1 MLPIFTTTQVKDGI
15 DSGDLMLDLS
25 DYMKKKDAATKT
37 DINALTAALAN
48 KLDATPQHKHQI
60 DDIKQLQNALDGK
73 LDKGEKYSHKLILS
87 DVDSI
92 AYIEAP
98 RVKQLDISANN
109 SIDGYIF
116 YVDPA
121 SGDLMIT
128 LNDVLI
134 GSYSIAAGK
143 WSFETDTAEND
154 LTVNGTLNGYRIGTT
169 SNVGNYRVGKFIP
182 TVVDDGVMEIGKYID
197 FHEYADASSEGHDY
211 KVRLESDG
219 GVLVTSGGF
228 TVKDSLAATPS
239 QTKITSQELMVTGAT
254 SIANHLDVG
263 GSVSVGGKI
272 EVGKFKIE
280 QTMANNNQPYGWL
293 GLNGK
298 GILSVNHDTGLNQFY
313 ENMTFNKDVNVQG
326 KLTAQGVDINAKISE
341 IETIL
346 KNHYDALLLLCQKHG
361 MVDGNSTDGDK
372 ITPQ

>member
-1 MLPIFTTTQVKDGI
+1 
-15 DSGDLMLDLS
+15 MLDLS

-73 LDKGEKYSHKLILS
+73 LDKGERYPSNQILS
-87 DVDSI
+87 DVEKI

-143 WSFETDTAEND
+143 WSFEPDMTHTEAVLENHTEALNAVCNATLRNITD
-154 LTVNGTLNGYRIGTT
+154 IS
-169 SNVGNYRVGKFIP
+169 SNR
-182 TVVDDGVMEIGKYID
+182 
-197 FHEYADASSEGHDY
+197 
-211 KVRLESDG
+211 
-219 GVLVTSGGF
+219 
-228 TVKDSLAATPS
+228 
-239 QTKITSQELMVTGAT
+239 TKITAFESA
-254 SIANHLDVG
+254 
-263 GSVSVGGKI
+263 
-272 EVGKFKIE
+272 
-280 QTMANNNQPYGWL
+280 
-293 GLNGK
+293 LNEY
-298 GILSVNHDTGLNQFY
+298 V
-313 ENMTFNKDVNVQG
+313 
-326 KLTAQGVDINAKISE
+326 AK
-341 IETIL
+341 TDAVL
-346 KNHYDALLLLCQKHG
+346 KNHYDAILLLCQKHG
-361 MVDGNSTDGDK
+361 MIDGDGDEGNN

>member
-1 MLPIFTTTQVKDGI
+1 MLPVFTTTQVKDGI

-73 LDKGEKYSHKLILS
+73 LDKGERYPHNQILS
-87 DVDSI
+87 DVEKI

-143 WSFETDTAEND
+143 WSFDENEYASAD
-154 LTVNGTLNGYRIGTT
+154 HTHTTFNEATTFNKQVLSNEFASANGIAAIKIGGDYMTIQTYCNSGGGLFVEQMRNDKKTVRRRLNLIDGYGNTEFPGKLTVNGATTLKG
-169 SNVGNYRVGKFIP
+169 
-182 TVVDDGVMEIGKYID
+182 D
-197 FHEYADASSEGHDY
+197 
-211 KVRLESDG
+211 
-219 GVLVTSGGF
+219 VT
-228 TVKDSLAATPS
+228 
-239 QTKITSQELMVTGAT
+239 M
-254 SIANHLDVG
+254 
-263 GSVSVGGKI
+263 
-272 EVGKFKIE
+272 
-280 QTMANNNQPYGWL
+280 NNNLTVSGT
-293 GLNGK
+293 N
-298 GILSVNHDTGLNQFY
+298 ILT
-313 ENMTFNKDVNVQG
+313 
-326 KLTAQGVDINAKISE
+326 KISE

-346 KNHYDALLLLCQKHG
+346 KNHYDAILLLCQKHG
-361 MVDGNSTDGDK
+361 MIDGDGDEGNN
-372 ITPQ
+372 ISPTDD